1 MTNNGFIKINRNIL
15 DWRWYGDDNTFRVFF
30 HLLLK
35 ANYQDGEFEIHAIK
49 RGQLV
54 TGLKTLSKELS
65 LSIQQVRTAL
75 KHLKLTNEI
84 SIQTTTKYSIITINN
99 YSKYQHNPYNTTN
112 TQATDNQHTANKQ
125 LTNNQQ
131 QYKKNKKDK
140 NIRNK
145 EYSAHAQERN
155 ASHSLEDFENK
166 SLFKC

>member
-35 ANYQDGEFEIHAIK
+35 ANYQDGEFEIHTIK

-84 SIQTTTKYSIITINN
+84 SIKTTTKYSIIPINN
-99 YSKYQHNPYNTTN
+99 YS
-112 TQATDNQHTANKQ
+112 
-125 LTNNQQ
+125 
-131 QYKKNKKDK
+131 
-140 NIRNK
+140 
-145 EYSAHAQERN
+145 
-155 ASHSLEDFENK
+155 
-166 SLFKC
+166 

>member
-35 ANYQDGEFEIHAIK
+35 ANYQDGEFEIHTIK

-54 TGLKTLSKELS
+54 TGRKKLAKELNIS
-65 LSIQQVRTAL
+65 ERQVRTAL
-75 KHLKLTNEI
+75 DHLKTTNEI
-84 SIQTTTKYSIITINN
+84 AITPTSKYSIITINS
-99 YSKYQHNPYNTTN
+99 YDKYQSVTN
-112 TQATDNQHTANKQ
+112 TS
-125 LTNNQQ
+125 TNNRPTSDQQ
-131 QYKKNKKDK
+131 AANNRPQYKKNKKDK

-145 EYSAHAQERN
+145 EYNAHAQERN
-155 ASHSLEDFENK
+155 ASYSLEDFENK